1 MMIEMPRSTRS
12 LLATLLTAAAP
23 VLAYFAL
30 LPVVQLGSEQP
41 AAHVIAVGGTAAL
54 ASFVAVLLTLAAVR
68 RNDLRGGLVGAAF
81 TAMAGLLTIH
91 ALATPGFLLEEYG
104 RNATIGLAGV
114 SAVPAAAALLA
125 LAVAVPASIEHAR
138 QLIVGIE
145 AAVLIALI
153 GFGTG
158 GLLHPQLIP
167 LIPLSVEP
175 WMYLVL
181 IPTTAVYGLVAL
193 RAYRTSRLTRRR
205 ADGWLAIGV
214 CWLGVSLAL
223 YLLSNTW
230 SLGFWWAHMM
240 EGLGVAV
247 VTFCVAI
254 DLARQRPSQA
264 IGRDLRGEE
273 LVGSE
278 QELLGGYVRALTS
291 SLRDL
296 DPSTGAHSRRVA
308 AMSVRVGEHL
318 GLGSDSVRRLAIAGL
333 VHDIGK
339 LQLPWEILNKPGRL
353 TDEEFALIRRH
364 PALGASLLEHLGG
377 FAEEVPIVACHH
389 ERWDGGGYPAGTAG
403 EAIPLEARVLSVCDV
418 YDALTSDR
426 PYRAAWDHER
436 ARGLLREERGAA
448 FDPRCVDAAI
458 AVLEQQAAPRVDVVR
473 TTLMP
478 RAATKNI

>member
-1 MMIEMPRSTRS
+1 MAGPQSGRPAGAAGGRAERRSAISQGRCRGGRRTDRQRRPADRDPGFGQRAAPAGGWAVCVHRPAVAGLRRRSGRGFAAQRRARRADLIAGRRGSRLSSSDTRWTPMMIEMPRSTRS

-125 LAVAVPASIEHAR
+125 LAVAVPASIERAR

-333 VHDIGK
+333 VHD
-339 LQLPWEILNKPGRL
+339 
-353 TDEEFALIRRH
+353 
-364 PALGASLLEHLGG
+364 
-377 FAEEVPIVACHH
+377 
-389 ERWDGGGYPAGTAG
+389 
-403 EAIPLEARVLSVCDV
+403 
-418 YDALTSDR
+418 
-426 PYRAAWDHER
+426 
-436 ARGLLREERGAA
+436 
-448 FDPRCVDAAI
+448 
-458 AVLEQQAAPRVDVVR
+458 
-473 TTLMP
+473 
-478 RAATKNI
+478 